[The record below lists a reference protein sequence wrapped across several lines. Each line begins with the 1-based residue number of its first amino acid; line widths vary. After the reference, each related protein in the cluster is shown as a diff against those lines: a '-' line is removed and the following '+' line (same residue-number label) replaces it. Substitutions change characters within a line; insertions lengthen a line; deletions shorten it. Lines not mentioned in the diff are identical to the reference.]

1 MKKIGA
7 VLSGCGAQ
15 DGSEIHEAV
24 ITLLSL
30 DRAGAY
36 AKIMAPDMDQLHV
49 INHLSGKTMN
59 SNRNSFIESSRIAR
73 GKIVP
78 INTVKGEDIDAI
90 IFPGGTGMARNIFN
104 YALVGKDFTIISD
117 VERITIE

>member
-1 MKKIGA
+1 MKEIGV

-30 DRAGAY
+30 DRAGAH

-59 SNRNSFIESSRIAR
+59 SNRNSLIESSRIAR

-78 INTVKGEDIDAI
+78 INTINGEDIDAI
-90 IFPGGTGMARNIFN
+90 IDR
-104 YALVGKDFTIISD
+104 YGKKYF
-117 VERITIE
+117 